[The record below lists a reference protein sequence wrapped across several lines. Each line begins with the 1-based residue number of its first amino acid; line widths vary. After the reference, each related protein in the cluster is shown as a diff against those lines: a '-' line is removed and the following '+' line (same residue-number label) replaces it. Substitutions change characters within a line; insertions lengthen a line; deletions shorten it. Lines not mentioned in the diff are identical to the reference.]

1 MLSRDQPDSSVLAVL
16 PHQQKQPLPQ
26 HTPWGRAE
34 HPPAEQQQVTAGCSE
49 PTRTSGQL
57 QPCYRYTKQSPHP
70 AQQQDK
76 SPEHFAGWVRR
87 LWLQLPCEKPL
98 QAEMHESYLHVTDK
112 QGELRWLSGFLILQE
127 TPDCSLPLGRA
138 HNHTPTAGRALSLPK
153 CSLHRLLWAQ
163 VLPGSC
169 FGNAAS
175 CRLLLQLPPAL
186 PQGWHAD
193 STTEIKTAPRREGG
207 EKKNKTASP
216 KSFSVFAPCSPEPA
230 DPPLSALMHRT
241 TQLRS
246 EAGGITG
253 SWGTCTS
260 NDMISETLQKSQTT
274 AKK

>member
-1 MLSRDQPDSSVLAVL
+1 MLSRDHPDSSVLAVL
-16 PHQQKQPLPQ
+16 LHQQKQPLPQ

-34 HPPAEQQQVTAGCSE
+34 HPPAEQQQVTAGCRE

-98 QAEMHESYLHVTDK
+98 QAGMHKSYLHVTDK

-127 TPDCSLPLGRA
+127 TPDCSLPLGHA
-138 HNHTPTAGRALSLPK
+138 QNHTPTAGRALSLPK

-207 EKKNKTASP
+207 EKKIKQPARRASAFLLHAALSQRIPRSAPSCTARPSCAAKP
-216 KSFSVFAPCSPEPA
+216 VG
-230 DPPLSALMHRT
+230 
-241 TQLRS
+241 LRGPG
-246 EAGGITG
+246 EHARAMT
-253 SWGTCTS
+253 
-260 NDMISETLQKSQTT
+260 
-274 AKK
+274 